1 MAASSA
7 AGTSVIASTSR
18 TSAWPAASTL
28 PVRLCPALIRSCSI
42 VSPAVPAEPA
52 RTRSSP
58 SSSRKPALSTSSSR
72 AASSA
77 MEVSSVR
84 VESITLAGSPRSAA
98 FPDAVELD
106 EVGGARDPHRRAGD
120 DHEHVVGAHG
130 AVAEQRRLDLL
141 HHLVG
146 GFHLA
151 DEPRGDAPREGE
163 PPLHGREGREGND
176 RCGRPLLGDQ
186 PRRESGLREGDD
198 GARVQR
204 ARGAGGGV
212 RSEEH
217 TSELQSHL
225 NLVCRLLLEKK
236 KEPPDP
242 TLQPRRKIQTSIRH

>member
-7 AGTSVIASTSR
+7 AGTSVTASTSS
-18 TSAWPAASTL
+18 TSVWPAASTL

-42 VSPAVPAEPA
+42 VSRAVPAEPA
-52 RTRSSP
+52 STRSSP

-84 VESITLAGSPRSAA
+84 VESVTLAPSRSAA

-106 EVGGARDPHRRAGD
+106 EVGGARHPHRRAGD

-146 GFHLA
+146 GLHLA
-151 DEPRGDAPREGE
+151 DEPRGDTPGEGE
-163 PPLHGREGREGND
+163 PPLHGREGREGDD
-176 RCGRPLLGDQ
+176 RCGRPLL
-186 PRRESGLREGDD
+186 
-198 GARVQR
+198 
-204 ARGAGGGV
+204 
-212 RSEEH
+212 
-217 TSELQSHL
+217 
-225 NLVCRLLLEKK
+225 
-236 KEPPDP
+236 
-242 TLQPRRKIQTSIRH
+242 